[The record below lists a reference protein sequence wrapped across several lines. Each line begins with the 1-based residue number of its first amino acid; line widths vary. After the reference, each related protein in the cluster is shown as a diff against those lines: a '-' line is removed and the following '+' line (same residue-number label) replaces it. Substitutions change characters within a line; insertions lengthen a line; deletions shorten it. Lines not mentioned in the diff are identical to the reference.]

1 MLGLTLPKWRPRRRR
16 SCQRCNSPRLQ
27 NILLLI
33 IGQTLEYSM
42 MIAQIFVLQKKRCKV
57 MPPAWVNLVKCDKS
71 QCTTTLTLFKASS
84 TIWKAKV
91 GLKLM
96 QAHSKQSFAR
106 LKQRSRWVSVS
117 QARSARRSFI
127 NQRFYATFY
136 VWLFGPSQQTQQHP
150 SIGGL
155 KQNWACLR
163 KNLTLL

>member
-16 SCQRCNSPRLQ
+16 SCQCCNSPRLQ

-42 MIAQIFVLQKKRCKV
+42 MIAQIFVPQKKRCKV
-57 MPPAWVNLVKCDKS
+57 MPPARDNLVKCDKS
-71 QCTTTLTLFKASS
+71 QCITTLTLFKASS

-106 LKQRSRWVSVS
+106 LKRSRWVLVS
-117 QARSARRSFI
+117 QARSARRSLV
-127 NQRFYATFY
+127 NPMLYATSY
-136 VWLFGPSQQTQQHP
+136 VFFIRLSQPTRRHP
-150 SIGGL
+150 IRG
-155 KQNWACLR
+155 
-163 KNLTLL
+163 T